1 MLKGDRKQHNKELL
15 NLATKKV
22 WCQCQHRQIDQ
33 RNKIESPEIGPHIFR
48 KWTFFIMVQ
57 RQRGAERITF

>member
-22 WCQCQHRQIDQ
+22 LDILELFCWYRNSGGQIIKS
-33 RNKIESPEIGPHIFR
+33 RE
-48 KWTFFIMVQ
+48 
-57 RQRGAERITF
+57 